1 MSETQKGGNLC
12 DQVKIQKAKAKEK
25 ASQRERDSHH
35 FFLSER
41 WFPTECFKL
50 GSGKIKK
57 RIFEFNNKFWITVF
71 FFFFAFVNHEN
82 EIVEFGGV
90 NILGAAYGNIKLN
103 KWFFFFLENKLMKI

>member
-25 ASQRERDSHH
+25 ASQREREREILTIFFCPRDDFRRSASSLALEKSKSE
-35 FFLSER
+35 FLSS
-41 WFPTECFKL
+41 TTN
-50 GSGKIKK
+50 
-57 RIFEFNNKFWITVF
+57 FELLF
-71 FFFFAFVNHEN
+71 FFFFFSTFVNHEN

-103 KWFFFFLENKLMKI
+103 KWFFFFFGE